1 MGFVELFQQSLS
13 QLELKLTEKLET
25 TVASLQKN
33 LGNKLSSMEIASVF
47 DPFKFISPSTPT
59 TKAARK
65 NDLRITAIAH
75 YFPDCVL
82 PKPSERTIPA
92 AGPVPCMIT
101 DARCEGIA
109 KGENPA
115 VVAAH
120 ILPHALSS
128 HTDILQQLDLTPESL
143 ADPRNVLFLRKDIE
157 TAFDRGWVTFV
168 PNSSG
173 DFQLEVLAPM
183 PYVSE
188 DIVTLNGKLLNFPP
202 FKKPFTRAL
211 AYHSWFAWRNAR
223 IHGWAVPAYP
233 AVVVSKR
240 LTPNS
245 LMSRLFAEPFFD
257 AASTSDLSQEK
268 SPSSSCAAAAGDKPA
283 VLKE

>member
-1 MGFVELFQQSLS
+1 MELFQPLLS
-13 QLELKLTEKLET
+13 QLEVKLTEKLET
-25 TVASLQKN
+25 TIASLQKTV
-33 LGNKLSSMEIASVF
+33 GNMLSSMEIAAVF
-47 DPFKFISPSTPT
+47 DPFKFTSPSTPT
-59 TKAARK
+59 TKATRK
-65 NDLRITAIAH
+65 SDLRITAIEH
-75 YFPDCVL
+75 YFPDFVL
-82 PKPSERTIPA
+82 LKPSERTIPA
-92 AGPVPCMIT
+92 ALSVPCMVT
-101 DARCEGIA
+101 DVRGEGIQ
-109 KGENPA
+109 KGVNPA

-128 HTDILQQLDLTPESL
+128 HTDILEQLDLTPESL

-157 TAFDRGWVTFV
+157 MAFDRGLVAFV

-173 DFQLEVLAPM
+173 DFQLQVLAPM

-188 DIVTLNGKLLNFPP
+188 DIITLNGTLLKFPP

-211 AYHSWFAWRNAR
+211 AYHSWFAWRKAR

-233 AVVVSKR
+233 AAAISKR

-245 LMSRLFAEPFFD
+245 LMSRLFAEPFCD

-268 SPSSSCAAAAGDKPA
+268 SPSSTHAAAADDSLA
-283 VLKE
+283 FFKE